1 MITVDCRN
9 LEGRVRV
16 PLSKSLAHRWM
27 ICSFLAGRSFDINEK
42 YGPLCDDLKATH
54 RCLSALSDGG
64 EVLDCGESGTT
75 LRLLLPVTAA
85 MGKAVTFR
93 RQGSLVSR
101 PIAELVDELNRHG
114 ACIEADGSDVSVR
127 GRLSAGEYVLPG
139 NISSQYVSALML
151 AFSAMEGE
159 CSLKLSSELES
170 APYVKMTEYVIREF
184 AAADDP
190 DILTDRLLE
199 GDWSAGAMWHAADV
213 LLDGSLDI
221 EGLSEDTIQGDARIM
236 ELVDPDGGDRDL
248 TVDVS
253 DCPDIV
259 PAIALAMLKA
269 SATLR
274 ITGAGRLR
282 LKESDRLSALASILG
297 RLGADVS
304 EASYSL
310 TLRGSNGR
318 LLPGTDEVLDCRGDH
333 RMIMFAAL
341 ASIACEKPVKIN
353 DPEAVSKSYPGFFEE
368 ITRLGGR
375 VEQI

>member
-9 LEGRVRV
+9 LEGHVRV

-42 YGPLCDDLKATH
+42 YGPICDDLEATH
-54 RCLSALSDGG
+54 RCLGALSDGG

-75 LRLLLPVTAA
+75 LRLLLPVAAA
-85 MGKAVTFR
+85 MGKAVIFR
-93 RQGSLVSR
+93 RRGSLVSR

-114 ACIEADGSDVSVR
+114 ACIETDGPDVAVR

-139 NISSQYVSALML
+139 DISSQYVSGLLL
-151 AFSAMEGE
+151 AFSAMDGE

-199 GDWSAGAMWHAADV
+199 GDWSAGAIWYAADA
-213 LLDGSLDI
+213 LLGGRLDI

-236 ELVDPDGGDRDL
+236 ELVGPDGSDRDL

-259 PAIALAMLKA
+259 PAIALSMLKA

-282 LKESDRLSALASILG
+282 LKESDRLSALASILS

-304 EASYSL
+304 EASDSL
-310 TLRGSNGR
+310 TLRGNKGR
-318 LLPGTDEVLDCRGDH
+318 LLPGTDEVLDCRADH

-341 ASIACEKPVKIN
+341 ASIACEKPVKIS
-353 DPEAVSKSYPGFFEE
+353 DPEAVRKSYPGFFEE